1 VNVLKAAAAAMAEGT
16 RAALVTV
23 IGIEGSAPR
32 RSGARM
38 LVFEDGSIVG
48 TIGGGHFELKVI
60 EAAIETIKTGH
71 PTRFSANLTRD
82 LGMCCGGAMEAYI
95 EPLEAIVDV
104 VIYGAGHVGRATA
117 NMAAQ
122 SGFRVTV
129 IDERPEFA
137 DAELFDDRIDVKCVD
152 PLLELERLPW
162 GANSF
167 HLVLTHSH
175 SLDQDLVAAILPRP
189 LGWLG
194 MIGSRTKVA
203 KFFLRFRSAGIDET
217 LFSKLSAPVGLDI
230 NAETPEEIAI
240 SILAEM
246 VRVKRNAVQTPAP
259 LSEHPIDARG
269 GDGRAH
275 PPAFTWT
282 E

>member
-1 VNVLKAAAAAMAEGT
+1 VNVLSAAATAMADGK
-16 RAALVTV
+16 RAALVTI

-32 RSGARM
+32 RSSARM
-38 LVFEDGSIVG
+38 LVFDDGSIVG
-48 TIGGGHFELKVI
+48 TVGGGHFELKVI
-60 EAAIETIKTGH
+60 EAAINAIKTSR
-71 PTRFSANLTRD
+71 PCRFSANLTRD
-82 LGMCCGGAMEAYI
+82 LGMCCGGTMEAYI
-95 EPLEAIVDV
+95 EPLEAVVDL
-104 VIYGAGHVGRATA
+104 VIYGAGHVGCATA
-117 NMAAQ
+117 NMAALA
-122 SGFRVTV
+122 GFRVTV
-129 IDERPEFA
+129 LDARPEYADATRFDERVT
-137 DAELFDDRIDVKCVD
+137 VKCVE
-152 PLLELERLPW
+152 PLLDLEALPW
-162 GANSF
+162 GANSY

-175 SLDQDLVAAILPRP
+175 SLDQNLVASMLPRP

-203 KFFLRFRSAGIDET
+203 KFFLRFRAAGIDES

-240 SILAEM
+240 SILAEL
-246 VRVKRNAVQTPAP
+246 VRVKRNAGQNPAP

-275 PPAFTWT
+275 PPAFTPG